1 MSWVCCCGCLLDN
14 QDLNVLGDL
23 HVTVCG
29 GVDCNVSSNSVF
41 YWDGISPDDFP
52 LRTVP
57 TNSKVFLRGLLN
69 MRKKQI
75 LTSVIEIQKE
85 NWG

>member
-1 MSWVCCCGCLLDN
+1 MNENNRASRAARILV
-14 QDLNVLGDL
+14 
-23 HVTVCG
+23 H
-29 GVDCNVSSNSVF
+29 
-41 YWDGISPDDFP
+41 

-69 MRKKQI
+69 MREKQI

>member
-1 MSWVCCCGCLLDN
+1 MYGQKSKETERVVGLSTWISDTRETEVNFREGRLL
-14 QDLNVLGDL
+14 LEV
-23 HVTVCG
+23 
-29 GVDCNVSSNSVF
+29 
-41 YWDGISPDDFP
+41 I

-69 MRKKQI
+69 MREEQI
-75 LTSVIEIQKE
+75 LASVIEIQKE